1 MEHIPSHLQ
10 SVWLF
15 CTEIALAEKEDL
27 GYTVDTNEETR
38 EQNMVADFATFRSY
52 ASFEQLRPRIH
63 GNPSGRFEL
72 SFLGEEKKRTK
83 KSIYAARS
91 MQ

>member
-1 MEHIPSHLQ
+1 M
-10 SVWLF
+10 
-15 CTEIALAEKEDL
+15 
-27 GYTVDTNEETR
+27 NEETR

>member
-1 MEHIPSHLQ
+1 M
-10 SVWLF
+10 
-15 CTEIALAEKEDL
+15 
-27 GYTVDTNEETR
+27 NEETR
-38 EQNMVADFATFRSY
+38 EQNMIADLATFRSY
-52 ASFEQLRPRIH
+52 PSFEQLRPRIH
-63 GNPSGRFEL
+63 QNAGRRFEL